1 MLADPFFTTRFKNI
15 NFVGF
20 NIRCIISDMSYKN
33 TFLAVFIIMGF
44 LTPSLVPIDASTKV
58 DATLSAE
65 QRRELLNKLSSQ
77 VTELQAQL
85 QEMIKVE
92 ISEKAQLE
100 IVRKDEVLSIKTPTP
115 ADYTKGDAK
124 ARVQIVTYMDLEC
137 PFCKMLHTTL
147 DTILKKNPEVSI
159 TYRHFPLV
167 ELHPNAEKLAIATE
181 CAGQIGGD
189 KAFFSVVD
197 SIFKSRSND
206 STTNMGKV
214 SSFIKKAGVSKSAQ
228 AKCVKS
234 KAAKEAVE
242 ADLAEGE
249 DLGVQGTPQSYV
261 YLDGIYV
268 SEIQGAQPLSVIED
282 MVKDLVKKK

>member
-1 MLADPFFTTRFKNI
+1 
-15 NFVGF
+15 
-20 NIRCIISDMSYKN
+20 MSYKN
-33 TFLAVFIIMGF
+33 TFLAVFIIIGF
-44 LTPSLVPIDASTKV
+44 LSLNLVPIYAATPVDTALSTGQRLQLLNE
-58 DATLSAE
+58 LSA
-65 QRRELLNKLSSQ
+65 Q
-77 VTELQAQL
+77 VAELQAQL

-100 IVRKDEVLSIKTPTP
+100 ILQKKDLASIKAPTV
-115 ADYTKGDAK
+115 ADYTKGEAK
-124 ARVQIVTYMDLEC
+124 ARVQIVTYIDLEC
-137 PFCKMLHTTL
+137 PYCKMLHTTL

-159 TYRHFPLV
+159 TYRHFPIV

-197 SIFKSRSND
+197 SIFKSRSKD
-206 STTNMGKV
+206 STTNMGNV
-214 SSFIKKAGVSKSAQ
+214 SSFIKKAGVAKSAY
-228 AKCVKS
+228 AKCEKDKV
-234 KAAKEAVE
+234 AREAVE
-242 ADLAEGE
+242 VDLAEGE

-282 MVKDLVKKK
+282 MVKDLVKKN